1 MLIRLLLLVA
11 IAVGGF
17 VVARRAAAKVRE
29 RRLRLSSDELDALLG
44 LKERHPSIAEGLDA
58 RARLLTIDGIESVP
72 AVVTDVDTAMKELL
86 RHAVLVERMDVSIE
100 ELWGKD
106 AQRRMDTLNKKRAGS
121 DVDERERATLERQ
134 RETALRLTARKEA
147 LEGDMRV
154 LSLGLRDLYVSVL
167 ELSASQGGLRK
178 GDTKGAGAAL
188 RQTSDDVRRRAE
200 AFDEVEAMIVEQP

>member
-11 IAVGGF
+11 IVVGG
-17 VVARRAAAKVRE
+17 VVLARRAAAKARE
-29 RRLRLSSDELDALLG
+29 LRLRLSSDELDALIG

-58 RARLLTIDGIESVP
+58 RARVLTIEGIESVP
-72 AVVTDVDTAMKELL
+72 AVVTDVDSAMKELL
-86 RHAVLVERMDVSIE
+86 RHAILVERMTVSIE
-100 ELWGKD
+100 ELWGAD
-106 AQRRMDTLNKKRAGS
+106 ARRRMKTLTQLSEPS
-121 DVDERERATLERQ
+121 DVEERERQTLDRQ
-134 RETALRLTARKEA
+134 RETAERLTSRKET

-167 ELSASQGGLRK
+167 ELSASQGGLKK

-200 AFDEVEAMIVEQP
+200 AFDEVEALVVEQR